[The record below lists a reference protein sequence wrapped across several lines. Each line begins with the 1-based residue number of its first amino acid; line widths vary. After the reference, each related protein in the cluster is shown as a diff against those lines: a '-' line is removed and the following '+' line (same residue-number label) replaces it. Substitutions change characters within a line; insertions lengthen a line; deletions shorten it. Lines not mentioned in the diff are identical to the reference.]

1 MSIIYNEEK
10 KFFALQT
17 KNTSYVFS
25 IYEEKP
31 KYTDA
36 TQRRT
41 LRSVYWGK
49 KVSRLADFFRNF
61 NWVINGC
68 NDGGKHSHERFASE
82 FVGYGGMF
90 YSEPTLKVEFVNGV
104 RDLFLNYVSHEI
116 IDNVLKI
123 TLKDVNY
130 ELTVQ
135 LIYNVIEDLDIIVRK
150 CIIENGCNET
160 VKLEKAFSATVN
172 LPYADKYY
180 LTSMDSKWTHEY
192 DLHHTE
198 ITKTRTIL
206 QSLGGV
212 SNSQNYPYFAIDDG
226 TASESHGDIWYGALA
241 WSGNTKITVEKDIME
256 QVRVT
261 AGISDEDF
269 AWLLNSGES
278 FETPEVVLGFVSD
291 GFNGASTRMQK
302 YVKNSRV
309 ESEWKNK
316 ATPVIYNGWD
326 CFQFDINEEKLMS
339 IVEKAA
345 KLGSEVFAVDD
356 GWMENRNNTA
366 AGLGDWRIDLN
377 KFPNGFGPLIKKVN
391 DFGMKFGLWVEPEMV
406 SRDSDL
412 FRNHPEWV
420 LGFSSREYEESR
432 QQLVLNLALDDV
444 KDYIISV
451 IDNLLLNNNIEYLKW
466 DMNRYIS
473 QASHPFYF
481 EQRMMWVKYV
491 RNLYKIFKH
500 IKDKYPYLLFEN
512 CASGGLRADIET
524 LKYSDCM
531 NYSDN
536 NDPVDS
542 LYMRE
547 AASLVLP
554 LNYMGGT
561 GHISANNTGFNR
573 RECTLEF
580 KALQGMNGTLGISID
595 LTSISDEEI
604 EEIAKYVSLAKELRD
619 TIQLGTGYKLRSI
632 YNDNSWCQE
641 YVSQDGNEV
650 LVFIFAPQLKFTYCY
665 PSLKLFGLDK
675 VALYSIDDQYVM
687 SGEGLMNRGLDSK
700 IYGLGNMVAKL
711 IKIRKI

>member
-1 MSIIYNEEK
+1 
-10 KFFALQT
+10 
-17 KNTSYVFS
+17 
-25 IYEEKP
+25 
-31 KYTDA
+31 
-36 TQRRT
+36 
-41 LRSVYWGK
+41 
-49 KVSRLADFFRNF
+49 
-61 NWVINGC
+61 
-68 NDGGKHSHERFASE
+68 
-82 FVGYGGMF
+82 
-90 YSEPTLKVEFVNGV
+90 
-104 RDLFLNYVSHEI
+104 
-116 IDNVLKI
+116 
-123 TLKDVNY
+123 
-130 ELTVQ
+130 
-135 LIYNVIEDLDIIVRK
+135 
-150 CIIENGCNET
+150 
-160 VKLEKAFSATVN
+160 
-172 LPYADKYY
+172 
-180 LTSMDSKWTHEY
+180 
-192 DLHHTE
+192 
-198 ITKTRTIL
+198 
-206 QSLGGV
+206 
-212 SNSQNYPYFAIDDG
+212 
-226 TASESHGDIWYGALA
+226 
-241 WSGNTKITVEKDIME
+241 
-256 QVRVT
+256 
-261 AGISDEDF
+261 
-269 AWLLNSGES
+269 
-278 FETPEVVLGFVSD
+278 
-291 GFNGASTRMQK
+291 
-302 YVKNSRV
+302 
-309 ESEWKNK
+309 
-316 ATPVIYNGWD
+316 
-326 CFQFDINEEKLMS
+326 
-339 IVEKAA
+339 
-345 KLGSEVFAVDD
+345 
-356 GWMENRNNTA
+356 
-366 AGLGDWRIDLN
+366 
-377 KFPNGFGPLIKKVN
+377 
-391 DFGMKFGLWVEPEMV
+391 MV

-451 IDNLLLNNNIEYLKW
+451 IDNLLSNNNIEYLKW

-595 LTSISDEEI
+595 LTSISNEEI

-675 VALYSIDDQYVM
+675 VALYSIDEQYVM
-687 SGEGLMNRGLDSK
+687 SGEGLMNRGLDAK